1 MAIVRLTWTTAKVN
15 VPANTDLVQY
25 VASIDGVG
33 ETLVGFGD
41 VLNAEFKDVKP
52 GNYIARVALTDVGVS
67 HRDFEKSVEFNV
79 PEQTVELNAPDVI
92 TVEVS

>member
-1 MAIVRLTWTTAKVN
+1 
-15 VPANTDLVQY
+15 
-25 VASIDGVG
+25 
-33 ETLVGFGD
+33 